1 MLSAGSGYPMSLPDV
16 SHEAAEAARHKEE
29 TMQYGPL
36 MGLDD
41 FRDCI
46 AAYVA
51 EDGVTCSRENIP
63 ATDCVACDGAGVAR
77 FYGSGDRIILSA
89 PTYMTTLLTFRN
101 CGLNLL
107 GVLQDG
113 EGLVADQL
121 ETRLRTLRDNGE
133 PLPKPLFDIPN
144 FHNPTGITMSLE
156 RRKRLIENTL
166 EYKFVIVEDDPYR
179 SLRFEGEPIPPI
191 KSLDA
196 QGIVIAV
203 GTV

>member
-1 MLSAGSGYPMSLPDV
+1 
-16 SHEAAEAARHKEE
+16 
-29 TMQYGPL
+29 
-36 MGLDD
+36 
-41 FRDCI
+41 
-46 AAYVA
+46 
-51 EDGVTCSRENIP
+51 
-63 ATDCVACDGAGVAR
+63 
-77 FYGSGDRIILSA
+77 
-89 PTYMTTLLTFRN
+89 MTTLLTFRN
-101 CGLNLL
+101 YGLNLL

-133 PLPKPLFDIPN
+133 PLPKPLFDIPD

-156 RRKRLIENTL
+156 RRKRLIELAL
-166 EYKFVIVEDDPYR
+166 EYEFVFVEDDTHR
-179 SLRFEGEPIPPI
+179 SLRFEGEPIPTI